1 MLTTSNMLRFSKITS
16 LTIGLILAGCSA
28 IPPTSSEKKP
38 TLQSTLPPKSIDIND
53 QGIKQVAEANNQ
65 FAIDMFQQLY
75 KEDSKI
81 NDNVFYSPYSLSTAM
96 AMIYDAAAGQTQAQ
110 IRQTFHYPELSVL
123 HNSSAQLHQHFNQ
136 PNKPYRLMT
145 NNGLWLQQDLQPN
158 PAFIN
163 NVTNYYGAAITPL
176 DFKNQPEASKNFIN
190 QKIANQTDDM
200 IKELLPNDSIESD
213 TVSVLTNAV
222 YFKGDWTS
230 PFRLEYQPETFY
242 TFDQKN
248 PKLTMMS
255 GNRVINYFEND
266 TVQMAEIPY
275 KGDDLSMLVILP
287 KDKTAQGLK
296 RLVNDLSTTRI
307 NGWLANTSVE
317 ETAIKLPKFKLEK
330 SYKMKDA
337 LSQMGMPIAFS
348 NAADF
353 NIFNNAAKLSID
365 GIFHKAVIQV
375 DEKGTVAAAA
385 TGMDVVLVMD
395 SHTAELIANHPFV
408 FIIRD
413 KKTNT
418 FLFIGQVSQP

>member
-1 MLTTSNMLRFSKITS
+1 MLRFSKITI

-158 PAFIN
+158 SAFIN
-163 NVTNYYGAAITPL
+163 NVTSYYGAAITPL

>member
-1 MLTTSNMLRFSKITS
+1 MLRFSKITS

-158 PAFIN
+158 SAFIN
-163 NVTNYYGAAITPL
+163 NVTSYYGAAITPL

-190 QKIANQTDDM
+190 QKIANQTDDI

-385 TGMDVVLVMD
+385 TGMDAVPVMD

>member
-1 MLTTSNMLRFSKITS
+1 MLRFSKITS

-158 PAFIN
+158 SAFIN
-163 NVTNYYGAAITPL
+163 NVTSYYGAAITPL

-353 NIFNNAAKLSID
+353 NVFNNAAKLSID

>member
-1 MLTTSNMLRFSKITS
+1 MLRFSKITS

-110 IRQTFHYPELSVL
+110 IQQTFHYPELSVL
-123 HNSSAQLHQHFNQ
+123 HNSSAKLHQYFNQ
-136 PNKPYRLMT
+136 SNKPYRLMT

-158 PAFIN
+158 SAFIN

-176 DFKNQPEASKNFIN
+176 DFKNQPEASRNFIN

-255 GNRVINYFEND
+255 GNRLVNYIEND

-296 RLVNDLSTTRI
+296 RLVNDLSTTLI
-307 NGWLANTSVE
+307 DGWLANTSVE
-317 ETAIKLPKFKLEK
+317 ETAIKLPRFKLEK

-337 LSQMGMPIAFS
+337 LSQMGMPMAFS

-353 NIFNNAAKLSID
+353 NIFNDAAKLSID

-385 TGMDVVLVMD
+385 TGMDAVLVMD

>member
-1 MLTTSNMLRFSKITS
+1 MLRFSKITS

-176 DFKNQPEASKNFIN
+176 DFKNQPEASRNLIN
-190 QKIANQTDDM
+190 QKIANQTDGM
-200 IKELLPNDSIESD
+200 VKELLPNDSIESD

-222 YFKGDWTS
+222 YFKSEWTS

-413 KKTNT
+413 KKPTP
-418 FLFIGQVSQP
+418 FCLLGR

>member
-1 MLTTSNMLRFSKITS
+1 MLRFSKITS

-158 PAFIN
+158 SAFIN
-163 NVTNYYGAAITPL
+163 NVTSYYGAAITPL

-348 NAADF
+348 NDADF

>member
-1 MLTTSNMLRFSKITS
+1 MLRFSKITS

>member
-1 MLTTSNMLRFSKITS
+1 MLRFSKITS

-176 DFKNQPEASKNFIN
+176 DFKNQPEASRNLIN
-190 QKIANQTDDM
+190 QKIANQTDGM
-200 IKELLPNDSIESD
+200 VKELLPNDSIESD

-222 YFKGDWTS
+222 YFKSEWTS

-353 NIFNNAAKLSID
+353 NVFNNAAKLSID

>member
-1 MLTTSNMLRFSKITS
+1 MLRFSKITS

-353 NIFNNAAKLSID
+353 NVFNNAAKLSID

>member
-1 MLTTSNMLRFSKITS
+1 MLRFSKITS

-158 PAFIN
+158 SAFIN
-163 NVTNYYGAAITPL
+163 NVTSYYGAAITPL
-176 DFKNQPEASKNFIN
+176 DFKNQPEASRNLIN
-190 QKIANQTDDM
+190 QKIANQTDGM
-200 IKELLPNDSIESD
+200 VKELLPNDSIESD

-242 TFDQKN
+242 
-248 PKLTMMS
+248 PL
-255 GNRVINYFEND
+255 
-266 TVQMAEIPY
+266 
-275 KGDDLSMLVILP
+275 
-287 KDKTAQGLK
+287 
-296 RLVNDLSTTRI
+296 
-307 NGWLANTSVE
+307 
-317 ETAIKLPKFKLEK
+317 IKK
-330 SYKMKDA
+330 
-337 LSQMGMPIAFS
+337 
-348 NAADF
+348 
-353 NIFNNAAKLSID
+353 
-365 GIFHKAVIQV
+365 IQN
-375 DEKGTVAAAA
+375 
-385 TGMDVVLVMD
+385 
-395 SHTAELIANHPFV
+395 SP
-408 FIIRD
+408 
-413 KKTNT
+413 
-418 FLFIGQVSQP
+418 